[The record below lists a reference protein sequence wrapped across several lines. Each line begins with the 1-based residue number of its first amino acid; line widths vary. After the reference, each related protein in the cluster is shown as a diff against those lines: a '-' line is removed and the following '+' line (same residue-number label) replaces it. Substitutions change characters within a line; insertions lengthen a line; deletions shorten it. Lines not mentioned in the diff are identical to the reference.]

1 MDIRMPEVFGPH
13 HHHEPEHRKGER
25 RGLNALEPYLFAAV
39 LAILIA
45 VAAFSLWVV
54 AYFFVGYLGK
64 LFS

>member
-1 MDIRMPEVFGPH
+1 MDIRMPGVFGH
-13 HHHEPEHRKGER
+13 HHHEPEHRKSER

-45 VAAFSLWVV
+45 VAAFSLWV
-54 AYFFVGYLGK
+54 ATYSLVGYLGR